1 MNILGFSSG
10 MYGWYERHWM
20 DFKEEPSLDEIFR
33 SCAEAGLD
41 AVEVDAQPEIVQLAK
56 SYGLAISGSYIGLPL
71 HESSINIE
79 ETVMPVAR
87 RLSEVNG
94 RDLLINADPKGGWGV
109 ALKKTEDEFKRQGE
123 HLSNIADVV
132 RDLGLKVSM
141 HNHADDKHNAE
152 GDLRSVIEYSSK
164 EVGLCIDTGWAHVA
178 GMNPLEWIEKYP
190 ERVYSFHLRNQH
202 GAIPS
207 ENITSGDIDMQKLI
221 HMLSDI
227 NYQGW
232 LTFELWHR
240 EDNHPQ
246 RSLVEDTK
254 ISIDYLKQALQV

>member
-152 GDLRSVIEYSSK
+152 GDLRSVIEYSRS
-164 EVGLCIDTGWAHVA
+164 EEHTSELQSRENLVCRLL
-178 GMNPLEWIEKYP
+178 LE
-190 ERVYSFHLRNQH
+190 
-202 GAIPS
+202 
-207 ENITSGDIDMQKLI
+207 
-221 HMLSDI
+221 
-227 NYQGW
+227 
-232 LTFELWHR
+232 
-240 EDNHPQ
+240 
-246 RSLVEDTK
+246 
-254 ISIDYLKQALQV
+254 

>member
-87 RLSEVNG
+87 RLSEVKDRKSTRLN
-94 RDLLINADPKGGWGV
+94 
-109 ALKKTEDEFKRQGE
+109 
-123 HLSNIADVV
+123 
-132 RDLGLKVSM
+132 
-141 HNHADDKHNAE
+141 
-152 GDLRSVIEYSSK
+152 SS
-164 EVGLCIDTGWAHVA
+164 HV
-178 GMNPLEWIEKYP
+178 
-190 ERVYSFHLRNQH
+190 
-202 GAIPS
+202 
-207 ENITSGDIDMQKLI
+207 
-221 HMLSDI
+221 
-227 NYQGW
+227 
-232 LTFELWHR
+232 
-240 EDNHPQ
+240 
-246 RSLVEDTK
+246 K
-254 ISIDYLKQALQV
+254 ISYAVFCLK